1 MGALS
6 RLRKWAN
13 RDDGRFYQ
21 IGNESID
28 VLTVVGVLV
37 LIGALI
43 LWQLHSQVGISSVWA
58 IAVGIVGLAL
68 LVAGGTSGSN
78 GSGT

>member
-6 RLRKWAN
+6 GLRKWAN